1 MAVGKYRYSG
11 LPDIFYFESVL
22 GLAKLTIKNMKHVT
36 RKILLNPGP
45 ATTTDSV
52 KQAMVVEDI
61 CPRERDFG
69 MLLDSIKDDLVKVV
83 HGQEGYAAALFTASG
98 TGGLEAAITSAVPK
112 QKKLLVIDNGA
123 YGARMANIATTF
135 GIGVVLY
142 KLAYG
147 DYPKI
152 ADVEALLKS
161 NKDISHIA
169 VVHHETTTGMLNP
182 VSEICELA
190 RNYEVQVIVDCMSS
204 YAGIPIDIR
213 KWDASYLISSSNKC
227 IQGMPGMV
235 FVIFKK
241 ALLPQLKDQK
251 RSFYFD
257 LYSQYVGFE
266 KTGQMQFTPPVQVAY
281 ALRQAIDEYFAEGE
295 ANRWNRYQNN
305 WHVLCDGLKKL
316 KFELLLPDQYQS
328 KILLAVK
335 EPSDPRYNFDA
346 MHDYLYE
353 RGYTIYPGKGA
364 KEASFRLSVLGDLH
378 KKDIENFLEELKNYL
393 AFEPSTTA

>member
-1 MAVGKYRYSG
+1 
-11 LPDIFYFESVL
+11 
-22 GLAKLTIKNMKHVT
+22 MKQVT

-61 CPRERDFG
+61 CPREKDFG
-69 MLLDSIKDDLVKVV
+69 KLLDSIKEDLVKIV
-83 HGQEGYAAALFTASG
+83 HGGGDYICALFTASG
-98 TGGLEAAITSAVPK
+98 TGGLEAAITSAVPRG
-112 QKKLLVIDNGA
+112 KKILIVDNGA

-135 GIGVVLY
+135 GIEIVLY

-147 DYPKI
+147 DYP
-152 ADVEALLKS
+152 DVDRIENLLRS
-161 NKDISHIA
+161 NTDITHVA

-182 VSEICELA
+182 VQAICDLA
-190 RNYEVQVIVDCMSS
+190 RKYHVEVIVDCMSS
-204 YAGIPIDIR
+204 YAGIPIDIK
-213 KWDASYLISSSNKC
+213 KWRAGYLISSSNKC

-241 ALLPQLKDQK
+241 ALLPVLQNQK

-281 ALRQAIDEYFAEGE
+281 ALRQAIDEYFVEGE
-295 ANRWNRYQNN
+295 TNRWDRYQEN
-305 WHVLCDGLKKL
+305 WVTLCEGLKKL
-316 KFELLLPDQYQS
+316 KFEFLLPDKYQS
-328 KILLAVK
+328 KILLAVI
-335 EPSDPRYNFDA
+335 EPSHPRYNFDT
-346 MHDYLYE
+346 MHDYLYQ

-364 KEASFRLSVLGDLH
+364 KAATFRLSVLGDLH
-378 KKDIENFLEELKNYL
+378 KKDIDNFLHELKNYL
-393 AFEPSTTA
+393 DF